1 MEKKKAVISVI
12 ICICVS
18 ALLSFLI
25 VDGIQIAMCDS
36 LYYKLK
42 TLEYEKHRLCY
53 VLADNTSYEEQ
64 IDETKTRYILSMDM
78 SFLKEAS
85 SDEET
90 IRKLDD
96 VDEQIHQLG
105 DDYINAFEGIFGTK
119 KLKSSEYS
127 DKRAVYNDLLIF
139 NGREK
144 DE

>member
-1 MEKKKAVISVI
+1 
-12 ICICVS
+12 
-18 ALLSFLI
+18 
-25 VDGIQIAMCDS
+25 
-36 LYYKLK
+36 
-42 TLEYEKHRLCY
+42 
-53 VLADNTSYEEQ
+53 
-64 IDETKTRYILSMDM
+64 MDM
-78 SFLKEAS
+78 SYLKEAS

>member
-1 MEKKKAVISVI
+1 MEKKKVVIQVI

-18 ALLSFLI
+18 AFLSLLI
-25 VDGIQIAMCDS
+25 VNGIQIAMCDS

-53 VLADNTSYEEQ
+53 VLADNTSYEKQ

-90 IRKLDD
+90 IGSLTMWTSR
-96 VDEQIHQLG
+96 
-105 DDYINAFEGIFGTK
+105 YINWAMIISMP
-119 KLKSSEYS
+119 LREYS
-127 DKRAVYNDLLIF
+127 AQRN
-139 NGREK
+139 
-144 DE
+144 

>member
-42 TLEYEKHRLCY
+42 T
-53 VLADNTSYEEQ
+53 
-64 IDETKTRYILSMDM
+64 LSMDM